1 MPVLAVAVGIGSGAH
16 QQGRSGEG
24 KEQQTLHWVLG
35 SALRAWAVWWGCLGC
50 CGGAHGK
57 LFCILYSL

>member
-1 MPVLAVAVGIGSGAH
+1 MPVQVLLASIGGGAH

-35 SALRAWAVWWGCLGC
+35 SALRV
-50 CGGAHGK
+50 
-57 LFCILYSL
+57 